1 MITTL
6 DIMQYRAGW
15 LETHPD
21 ESLDDATVMSCLQD
35 EQSSLIDALIADDTN
50 NPDLLSFIL
59 REGFDGYESRSVAE
73 LWEELNLRGLTL

>member
-1 MITTL
+1 MITSL

-21 ESLDDATVMSCLQD
+21 DEIDDATVMDCLQD
-35 EQSSLIDALIADDTN
+35 EQTSLIDALIADDVRD
-50 NPDLLSFIL
+50 PHMLSFVL

-73 LWEELNLRGLTL
+73 LWEELNLRGLTI